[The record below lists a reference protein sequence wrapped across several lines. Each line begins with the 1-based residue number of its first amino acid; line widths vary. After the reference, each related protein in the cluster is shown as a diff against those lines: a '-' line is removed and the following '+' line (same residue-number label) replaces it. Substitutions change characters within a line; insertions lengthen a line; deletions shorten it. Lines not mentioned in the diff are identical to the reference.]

1 MISDDCAPSE
11 KPWRVE
17 CPECDGSGEV
27 YSLPSERY
35 DPRKCPECGGKGEK
49 DV

>member
-1 MISDDCAPSE
+1 MS
-11 KPWRVE
+11 E
-17 CPECDGSGEV
+17 CPECSGSGEV
-27 YSLPSERY
+27 YAHPSERY

>member
-1 MISDDCAPSE
+1 MS
-11 KPWRVE
+11 E

-35 DPRKCPECGGKGEK
+35 DPRKCEKCGGTGKVDAAFKGGGA
-49 DV
+49 